1 MEAKKEMEEDEIL
14 KMEKNSKINKQDVK
28 KAKNFENNQAKKEAV
43 K

>member
-28 KAKNFENNQAKKEAV
+28 KAKNLENNQAKKEAV